1 MLFSKGHEVSRE
13 TLRLLPMKRVS
24 GAVVDQQLRSGDGR
38 HERVLIAAGTESVPV
53 SPYDQRGRFDPAEF
67 DRMIIFP

>member
-1 MLFSKGHEVSRE
+1 
-13 TLRLLPMKRVS
+13 VS